1 MARRKKDDLG
11 TPQLGGALDIKISE
25 MAGAKGFGGGSTGGK
40 GFFKA
45 KPRKSN
51 DTSWFKG
58 TKKGKEA
65 LKIRMA
71 ESEQGREIA
80 ESTIPRT
87 KGAENKLWQPGDN
100 IPTPFDIS
108 KTKPGSPQR
117 GAVIKSANEAKVNQQ
132 GHVIIEGKGVNR
144 ADVPQH
150 KDILSERLKF
160 KSKRME
166 EHKAKPGYQ
175 EKQDKKRKQEES
187 VRLNAPKPTTSEI
200 KASKKQERKVTA
212 IAKLKLQQEQGLRQG
227 VKITPQK
234 LDKDT
239 GLQISPSKIKSKGR
253 LTRGGKNYY
262 KNKSKKKSTGDPIP
276 F

>member
-71 ESEQGREIA
+71 DSEQGRKIA

-87 KGAENKLWQPGDN
+87 KGAEDKLWQPGDN

-108 KTKPGSPQR
+108 KTKPGSRQR
-117 GAVIKSANEAKVNQQ
+117 AAVIKSANEAKVNQQ
-132 GHVIIEGKGVNR
+132 GHVIIGGKGVNR
-144 ADVPQH
+144 SDVPQH
-150 KDILSERLKF
+150 KEILRERQNY
-160 KSKRME
+160 KSKKMQ
-166 EHKAKPGYQ
+166 EHKAKPEYKAKKEAENKAALDSAKDQ
-175 EKQDKKRKQEES
+175 TVTLKPFSSKQNEASRVSKMSSGAKTKYHKRMKKIDSQ
-187 VRLNAPKPTTSEI
+187 L
-200 KASKKQERKVTA
+200 
-212 IAKLKLQQEQGLRQG
+212 
-227 VKITPQK
+227 
-234 LDKDT
+234 
-239 GLQISPSKIKSKGR
+239 
-253 LTRGGKNYY
+253 
-262 KNKSKKKSTGDPIP
+262 P